1 MPNIQTA
8 LPHFRDS
15 FPSPSFPPPQKTY
28 IAPLSASSLQ
38 EYNMATNNNN
48 NSSSNS
54 NKRKAFEFDHQ
65 QQQHDCDYHQDSN
78 KRTMMM
84 MSRHRSF
91 HTSTM
96 GSRQRQESGCSVSS
110 TSSSWSSSS
119 SFSNIS
125 TTSISKSPSPSSSS
139 FSSPRLAPEESEHVV
154 DEFNPLW
161 HLCDAIALISEP
173 ASLTKSTVASAP
185 VKSSETSSKDDSPYG
200 LKIVFVAPNWLA
212 EHMAK
217 SKKAAAMKKL
227 QNLA

>member
-15 FPSPSFPPPQKTY
+15 FPSPSFVAPSQQKTY

-38 EYNMATNNNN
+38 EYNAAT
-48 NSSSNS
+48 
-54 NKRKAFEFDHQ
+54 NKRKAFEIDDQ
-65 QQQHDCDYHQDSN
+65 DNYYPEDSN
-78 KRTMMM
+78 KRMMM
-84 MSRHRSF
+84 LMSRHRGSF
-91 HTSTM
+91 
-96 GSRQRQESGCSVSS
+96 GGPRQRQESGCSVSS

-125 TTSISKSPSPSSSS
+125 TASASKSPSLSSSPS
-139 FSSPRLAPEESEHVV
+139 LSPVEMEESSQG
-154 DEFNPLW
+154 EFNPLW

-173 ASLTKSTVASAP
+173 
-185 VKSSETSSKDDSPYG
+185 TSSKKTVAASPKSNSSSPKTPSDESPYG

-217 SKKAAAMKKL
+217 SKKAAALKKL
-227 QNLA
+227 QAIA

>member
-1 MPNIQTA
+1 MEYSKMPNIQTA

-15 FPSPSFPPPQKTY
+15 FPSPSFITPSSQKTY

-38 EYNMATNNNN
+38 QYN
-48 NSSSNS
+48 NSSN
-54 NKRKAFEFDHQ
+54 NKRKAFQVEQD
-65 QQQHDCDYHQDSN
+65 DDEDYYHEQDSN
-78 KRTMMM
+78 KRMMM
-84 MSRHRSF
+84 MLSRHRGSF
-91 HTSTM
+91 SST
-96 GSRQRQESGCSVSS
+96 RQRQESGCSVSS

-125 TTSISKSPSPSSSS
+125 TASVSKSPSLSSSPS
-139 FSSPRLAPEESEHVV
+139 LSPVEMDESSALP
-154 DEFNPLW
+154 EFNPLW

-173 ASLTKSTVASAP
+173 TPSAAPTKKTVAKSP
-185 VKSSETSSKDDSPYG
+185 KTSSEDNSPYG

-227 QNLA
+227 HSLA